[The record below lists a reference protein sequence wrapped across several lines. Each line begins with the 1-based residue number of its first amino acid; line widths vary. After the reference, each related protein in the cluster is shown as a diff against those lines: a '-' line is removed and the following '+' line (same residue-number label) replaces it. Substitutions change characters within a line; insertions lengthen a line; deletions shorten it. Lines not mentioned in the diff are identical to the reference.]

1 MLRSPKDFTFMTGM
15 FQFCGRVINAAE
27 KASDPVMTSTVMC
40 CEVKNAVK
48 FPGSPLFYDLT
59 HGDQFVTLDAPFVLN
74 MGDHPLTKKDSEGG
88 IAVIFCWRY
97 HLGGENGVVLE
108 NAGLAFLQHLSY
120 NRHLCNLLTLANLLQ
135 PQMNRFS
142 TNIANM
148 QADLASS
155 SSARPAFEQVQGSVQ
170 DAGEGHVAGSN

>member
-1 MLRSPKDFTFMTGM
+1 M
-15 FQFCGRVINAAE
+15 
-27 KASDPVMTSTVMC
+27 
-40 CEVKNAVK
+40 KNAVK

-74 MGDHPLTKKDSEGG
+74 MEENTLIKKDSEGG
-88 IAVIFCWRY
+88 VAVILCWRY

-108 NAGLAFLQHLSY
+108 NAGLVFLQHMSY

-155 SSARPAFEQVQGSVQ
+155 SSARPAIEQVQGSVQ

>member
-1 MLRSPKDFTFMTGM
+1 MLSSAKDLTFMTGM
-15 FQFCGRVINAAE
+15 FQFCGRVIDAAA
-27 KASDPVMTSTVMC
+27 KASDPVITSTVLC

-74 MGDHPLTKKDSEGG
+74 MSEDPLTKRDNEGG
-88 IAVIFCWRY
+88 VLVIFCWRY

-120 NRHLCNLLTLANLLQ
+120 NRHLCNLLTLATLLQ
-135 PQMNRFS
+135 PQMSNFS
-142 TNIANM
+142 TKIANM
-148 QADLASS
+148 QADNAASS
-155 SSARPAFEQVQGSVQ
+155 SGWPTIEPVQGSVQ
-170 DAGEGHVAGSN
+170 AAREGHVAGSN

>member
-1 MLRSPKDFTFMTGM
+1 M
-15 FQFCGRVINAAE
+15 FQFCGRVINAAA

-59 HGDQFVTLDAPFVLN
+59 HGDQFVTLDAPFALN
-74 MGDHPLTKKDSEGG
+74 MSDHTLTKRDSEGG
-88 IAVIFCWRY
+88 VEVIFCWRY

-120 NRHLCNLLTLANLLQ
+120 NRHLCNLLTLAKLLE
-135 PQMNRFS
+135 PQMSNFS
-142 TNIANM
+142 TKIANM
-148 QADLASS
+148 QADSAASS
-155 SSARPAFEQVQGSVQ
+155 AGWQTIDPDLGTVQVVR
-170 DAGEGHVAGSN
+170 AGHVVGSN